1 MARKML
7 GEMLL
12 EAGVIDEAKLRSAL
26 ADQRRWGRTLGRTLV
41 DLGFVAEETLVQV
54 LGKQL
59 GLASVDLS
67 TMNIPYGVI
76 SLVPA
81 ELARRHH
88 LIPFAQRMKF
98 LDVALVDPTNV
109 GVIDELRIRTQLNIH
124 PYLAGPR
131 QVDRALE
138 RYYGDS
144 GGRHHE
150 TVIPFEQP
158 DVLDFSGPPV
168 PAPAAPSPRQVRQTL
183 SAAYAPVEPRPVPYV
198 PPGPPAAPPTH
209 ARPMRDAEIDALQAR
224 ISTLEALV
232 ERDEA
237 VLRKLLVL
245 LIDKGIA
252 SRDEIL
258 ERLG

>member
-7 GEMLL
+7 GEILV
-12 EAGVIDEAKLRSAL
+12 EAGVIDEAMLRNAL

-67 TMNIPYGVI
+67 ALNIPYAVI
-76 SLVPA
+76 SMVPA

-88 LIPFAQRMKF
+88 LVPFAQRMKF
-98 LDVALVDPTNV
+98 LDVAMIDPTNV

-138 RYYGDS
+138 RYYGEI
-144 GGRHHE
+144 GLRLHE

-158 DVLDFSGPPV
+158 DVLDFGPP
-168 PAPAAPSPRQVRQTL
+168 PAAAAAAPSPRQLRQRSTDFG
-183 SAAYAPVEPRPVPYV
+183 PGEPRAVPYV
-198 PPGPPAAPPTH
+198 PPAPPSGPAPQ

-224 ISTLEALV
+224 ISTLEGLV

-258 ERLG
+258 ERLS